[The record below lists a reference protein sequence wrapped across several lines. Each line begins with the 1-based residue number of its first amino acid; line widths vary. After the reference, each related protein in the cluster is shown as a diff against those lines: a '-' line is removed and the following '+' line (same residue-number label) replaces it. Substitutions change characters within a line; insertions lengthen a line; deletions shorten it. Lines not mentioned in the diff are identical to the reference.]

1 MTEQENRPV
10 AVITGAAR
18 GIGAAIALELATTGW
33 DLVLGDIADANGL
46 EGLTYALGTQ
56 DDLDDTGE
64 LCRAAGASV
73 TTVVCDVRK
82 KEDVI
87 ALVERAGPRLQAAI
101 AVAGIIATDGWAWE
115 QSIESF
121 ELDLAVNLF
130 GVVNLAQA
138 AIPIFL
144 ASSVPTQC
152 RFVAVTS
159 SAGERGLPQ
168 LASYV
173 AAKHAAEGFVKSLAA
188 DLGST
193 GITANTVLPG
203 STKTQL
209 LNRTARAYDLVSAEG
224 FAQNQRLGRLL
235 EPSEIA
241 SAVAWLCSPAASGT
255 TGLSLKVDG
264 GFHG

>member
-1 MTEQENRPV
+1 MTASSRPV
-10 AVITGAAR
+10 AVVTGAAR
-18 GIGAAIALELATTGW
+18 GIGAAVAQVLAKNGW
-33 DLVLGDIADANGL
+33 DLVLGDVSDPKSVAGL
-46 EGLTYALGTQ
+46 SYPLASQ
-56 DDLDDTGE
+56 DDLQDSADA
-64 LCRAAGASV
+64 CRDEGAEVV
-73 TTVVCDVRK
+73 TAICDVRSAK
-82 KEDVI
+82 DVNSLV
-87 ALVERAGPRLQAAI
+87 ALAGDRLQVAV

-115 QSIESF
+115 QSRESF
-121 ELDLAVNLF
+121 DLDLAVNLY

-138 AIPIFL
+138 AIPVL
-144 ASSVPTQC
+144 LKSPTPHLC

-173 AAKHAAEGFVKSLAA
+173 AAKHAAEGFVKSLSA

-209 LNRTARAYDLVSAEG
+209 LNRTAVAYDLKSADG
-224 FAQNQRLGRLL
+224 FIQNQRLGRSL